1 MSDLLKK
8 KKMLFGQIQRSEGT
22 KGVIACQ
29 VPVETGFG
37 VLNRERLEARELG
50 FLDPALHKLFS

>member
-1 MSDLLKK
+1 MLL
-8 KKMLFGQIQRSEGT
+8 GQIQRSEGT

-37 VLNRERLEARELG
+37 VPNRERLEARELG